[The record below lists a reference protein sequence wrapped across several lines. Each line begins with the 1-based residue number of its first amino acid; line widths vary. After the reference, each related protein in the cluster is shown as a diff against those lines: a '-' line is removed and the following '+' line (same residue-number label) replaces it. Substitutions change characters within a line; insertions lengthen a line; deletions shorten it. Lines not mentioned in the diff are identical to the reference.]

1 MEKRLAHNS
10 RRQRATRHLR
20 LEDLK
25 LTSKFIA
32 AVLLSTLLPTASFAS
47 ASLAKDPRISKPNS
61 FIDAQNCLTIDKTYG
76 EGFSKI
82 ASSGFPRPESSI
94 VGKTLGKILVLP
106 INFTDY
112 IFLDSDRASYQN
124 SFNSTT
130 KFYKK
135 ISWAR
140 FNVSFEWAPKEK
152 WIDLPHEASYY
163 GITNN
168 KPQQDNQLVAVEAIA
183 NADESLNLGQYE
195 AVFIITN
202 SFKESGGGQA
212 FIGSNFQSKSGIVK
226 NSMLMF
232 GRGVSGW
239 PNVAHELG
247 HALFALEDL
256 YLFQTQGGQQVKQN
270 TKSFTAWDL
279 MAGSTPDF
287 SGWNKLLM
295 GFINKN
301 EIKCLDDSKRKIIF
315 LSLLDLKGGTKLGV
329 INLEPGVSVCFEAK
343 KDYDGSIGLLIYEV
357 NTNFDHG
364 NGPFW
369 GEDSLLKKGKTTEF
383 EGAKF
388 KVLGSSKE
396 GVLVQIN

>member
-1 MEKRLAHNS
+1 MEKGLAHNS
-10 RRQRATRHLR
+10 RRKRPTRYLR

-25 LTSKFIA
+25 LTSKLIA
-32 AVLLSTLLPTASFAS
+32 AVLLVSLFPTASFAT

-94 VGKTLGKILVLP
+94 YGKSIGKILVLP
-106 INFTDY
+106 VNFTDY
-112 IFLDSDRASYQN
+112 KFLDSDKASYRN
-124 SFNSTT
+124 SFNKTSI
-130 KFYKK
+130 FYKK
-135 ISWAR
+135 ISYSR
-140 FNVSFEWAPKEK
+140 FTVSFEWAPTEK
-152 WIDLPHEASYY
+152 WVDLPYEASHY

-168 KPQQDNQLVAVEAIA
+168 KPQQDNQLVAVEAIG
-183 NADESLNLGQYE
+183 NADESLNLGQYD
-195 AVFIITN
+195 AVFVITN
-202 SFKESGGGQA
+202 SFKDSGGGQA

-256 YLFQTQGGQQVKQN
+256 YLFQIQGGQQVKQN

-301 EIKCLDDSKRKIIF
+301 EIKCLGDTKRKILF
-315 LSLLDLKGGTKLGV
+315 LSSSELVGGTKLGV
-329 INLEPGVSVCFEAK
+329 INLEPGISICFEAK

-357 NTNFDHG
+357 NTSFDHG

-383 EGAKF
+383 EGTKF
-388 KVLGSSKE
+388 KVLGSSKD